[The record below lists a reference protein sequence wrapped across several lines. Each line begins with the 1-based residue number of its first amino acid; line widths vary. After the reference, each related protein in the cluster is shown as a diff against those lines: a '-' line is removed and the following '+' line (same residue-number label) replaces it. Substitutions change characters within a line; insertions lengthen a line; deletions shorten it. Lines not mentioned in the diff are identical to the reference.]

1 MPLVSITPSNTT
13 ICAGQS
19 VILNVSG
26 ANTYTWTTGS
36 SLNVV
41 SVTPT
46 VSTSYSVI
54 GANSFGCQNSA
65 STTINVLNTPV
76 VTINSPSTSVC
87 FGYTM
92 TVAANGASNYNWS
105 TGATTNTTIIQPFS
119 NTTFSVVGTNG
130 GSCSDTAFLSL
141 SVMPLPSVS
150 ASVSQYNGL
159 RGTKHYIK
167 C

>member
-1 MPLVSITPSNTT
+1 M
-13 ICAGQS
+13 
-19 VILNVSG
+19 SG

-36 SLNVV
+36 SLNVI

-65 STTINVLNTPV
+65 NATINVLNTPII
-76 VTINSPSTSVC
+76 TINTPSTSVC

-92 TVAANGASNYNWS
+92 MVTANGASNYSWS
-105 TGATTNTTIIQPFS
+105 TDATTNTTIIQPFS
-119 NTTFSVVGTNG
+119 NATFSVVGTNG

-141 SVMPLPSVS
+141 TVLPLPSVS
-150 ASVSQYNGL
+150 ASVSNTMACVGQSITLNASGS
-159 RGTKHYIK
+159 IA
-167 C
+167 